1 VPALLEANGRDVVRS
16 LSNFE
21 KSCAKNVRVVKIFS
35 IMQHI
40 HEDLVQLVMFAVELL
55 IVTRLVGVVDALT
68 AHEKP
73 EALVWWALRLNV
85 MFC

>member
-1 VPALLEANGRDVVRS
+1 
-16 LSNFE
+16 
-21 KSCAKNVRVVKIFS
+21 
-35 IMQHI
+35 MQLI
-40 HEDLVQLVMFAVELL
+40 VFAVELL

-68 AHEKP
+68 VHEAP